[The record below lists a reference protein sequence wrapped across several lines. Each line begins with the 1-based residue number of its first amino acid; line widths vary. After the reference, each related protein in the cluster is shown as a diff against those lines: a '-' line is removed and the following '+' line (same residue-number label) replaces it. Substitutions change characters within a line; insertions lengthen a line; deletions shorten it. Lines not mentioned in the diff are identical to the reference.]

1 MLALCADMGAEDWNT
16 QEVGRLK
23 PLKLQGLRVEELG
36 VLGFRGGEEL
46 RVYMGQLAVCV
57 LFRAVLWRL

>member
-36 VLGFRGGEEL
+36 VLGFRVGRIEGL
-46 RVYMGQLAVCV
+46 HGAIG
-57 LFRAVLWRL
+57 RLCTV